1 MSSVLKRIEKSL
13 RIPLYKFATLFVS
26 KKEATLPLDGNKMK
40 RILLIRDDRV
50 GDMVVTLPTIQFL
63 KDTFPHLDID
73 VLCSPSNISVLQEN
87 PHIHK
92 AYILPKN
99 KIRRLIFLRS
109 LRQNDYDCIIPLVFL
124 KKSRYG
130 FFSQLIQTKNT
141 ITVIF
146 EPNNKPIYTPIFS
159 ILAFINFGS
168 YTMNEILLRWCC
180 LLFGIPFN
188 SKYTTVPFHIPKL
201 STKKAKEF
209 IVQNQIQ
216 KPILIYNI
224 SASENIR
231 QLTEQTHIE
240 VIEGLLQVLP
250 HFHIVLLFIQK
261 DRITVDKMNAQF
273 TNKISLFEPTTVIF
287 DTIAL
292 IELSSIVISPNTA
305 ITHISA
311 ALDKPLLSIQ
321 SYHTTTEWR
330 PKHSQYRI
338 VSPKESLEV
347 SSISSEE
354 ILLEFSQLT
363 QEFLQT

>member
-1 MSSVLKRIEKSL
+1 MSSLLKRIEKSL
-13 RIPLYKFATLFVS
+13 RIPLYKVATLFVS
-26 KKEATLPLDGNKMK
+26 KKEATLPLDGNRMK

-63 KDTFPHLDID
+63 KDTFPHLKID
-73 VLCSPSNISVLQEN
+73 VLCSSSNIAILQEN
-87 PHIHK
+87 PHIHY

-99 KIRRLIFLRS
+99 KIRRLTFLRS
-109 LRQNDYDCIIPLVFL
+109 LRKNDYDCIIPLVFL

-141 ITVIF
+141 ITVVF

-159 ILAFINFGS
+159 ILAFVNFGS
-168 YTMNEILLRWCC
+168 YTMNEILLRWIC

-188 SKYTTVPFHIPKL
+188 PKYTTIPFHIPNL
-201 STKKAKEF
+201 SSEKVQEF
-209 IVQNQIQ
+209 IVKNQIQ

-231 QLTEQTHIE
+231 QLSEQAHIE
-240 VIEGLLQVLP
+240 VIEGLVRLMPQ
-250 HFHIVLLFIQK
+250 FHIVVVYIHK
-261 DRITVDKMNAQF
+261 DCETIEKLKSLYND
-273 TNKISLFEPTTVIF
+273 KISIFEPTTVIF

-292 IELSSIVISPNTA
+292 IERSAFVISPNTA
-305 ITHISA
+305 ITHITA
-311 ALDKPLLSIQ
+311 TLDKPLLSIQ
-321 SYHTTTEWR
+321 SYHTTFEWR

-338 VSPKESLEV
+338 VSPKESFEV
-347 SSISSEE
+347 ASISSEM
-354 ILLEFSQLT
+354 ILTEFSQLT